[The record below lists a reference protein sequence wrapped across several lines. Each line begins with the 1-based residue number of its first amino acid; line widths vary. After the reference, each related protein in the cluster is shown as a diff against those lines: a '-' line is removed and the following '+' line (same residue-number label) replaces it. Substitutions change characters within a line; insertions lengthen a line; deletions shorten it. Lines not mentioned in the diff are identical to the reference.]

1 MQISK
6 LIGLNWQ
13 VMNDHDRMAFAGVES
28 AVAYIA
34 EEEFNGSYRI
44 FIIDGNKLQVIEED
58 TTFST
63 FELKQID

>member
-6 LIGLNWQ
+6 IISLNWQ
-13 VMNDHDRMAFAGVES
+13 VMDDHDRMAYAGVES

-44 FIIDGNKLQVIEED
+44 FIIDGNQLQIIEED

-63 FELKQID
+63 FELKQMD